1 MDKLRIFSDTS
12 VIGGCFDKEFELYS
26 NIFIK
31 SVISNSITL
40 LISEVVIK
48 ELNQGPLKLIKLLKS
63 IPDENIEIIEINDEI
78 INLSE
83 KYLLEEII
91 SQKYRDDA
99 IHVAAATVSR
109 ADAIVSWNFRH
120 IVRLDKIKQYNFVN
134 IKNGYGL
141 INIITPIELYYENED

>member
-1 MDKLRIFSDTS
+1 
-12 VIGGCFDKEFELYS
+12 
-26 NIFIK
+26 
-31 SVISNSITL
+31 
-40 LISEVVIK
+40 VVIK